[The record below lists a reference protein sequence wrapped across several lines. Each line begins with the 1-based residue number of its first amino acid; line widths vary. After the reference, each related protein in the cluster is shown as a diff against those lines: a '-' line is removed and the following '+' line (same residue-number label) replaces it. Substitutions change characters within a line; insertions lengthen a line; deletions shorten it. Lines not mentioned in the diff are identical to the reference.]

1 MFPTL
6 PSLFR
11 TGLALVFSLL
21 AACSSS
27 SSSLFRV
34 LLNCLSEIR
43 VVLFTKRLLHNS
55 SSPVLREL
63 FLFPRNSPVHC
74 NEVAHVSEVL
84 PSIWS
89 RLCSCFSSS
98 PVPVERFS
106 DSASLGLFERFATG
120 CHLSQTPH
128 SYSDGFLLLCRNA
141 HRRALCSRFS
151 ASLVLAE
158 LFPVK
163 RLLGCPSG
171 LLSLSNSL
179 VTLTPQNFARPTT
192 FVTP

>member
-1 MFPTL
+1 MFLKFFHP
-6 PSLFR
+6 F
-11 TGLALVFSLL
+11 GVG
-21 AACSSS
+21 
-27 SSSLFRV
+27 
-34 LLNCLSEIR
+34 
-43 VVLFTKRLLHNS
+43 
-55 SSPVLREL
+55 
-63 FLFPRNSPVHC
+63 
-74 NEVAHVSEVL
+74 
-84 PSIWS
+84 
-89 RLCSCFSSS
+89 CSCFSSS
-98 PVPVERFS
+98 PVLVERFS

-120 CHLSQTPH
+120 CHLSQPPH

-192 FVTP
+192 FVTPEGILAATMKRPVRMMHVLQRHAARIRRGFVDRTAA